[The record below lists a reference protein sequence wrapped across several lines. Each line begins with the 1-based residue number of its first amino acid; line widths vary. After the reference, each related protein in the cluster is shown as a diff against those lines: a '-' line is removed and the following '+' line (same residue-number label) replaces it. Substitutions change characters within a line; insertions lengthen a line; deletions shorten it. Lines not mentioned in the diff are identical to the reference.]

1 MEILD
6 SPKSGYQSLEED
18 AFEKEFQFFL
28 SQEVDGA
35 QCLIID
41 EEESAT
47 KDRPTVLDPKTQD
60 SSKESVQLGT
70 ALNMAFGVLPLR
82 DAKPKHRGIEKK
94 TSVVSP
100 VRSSTIS
107 SQTAIGKE
115 FKFLSPNLLESKG
128 LFVNSQ
134 VEVAAFIGNNKIENS
149 AFIGNNKI
157 ENSAFI
163 GKMLPSTSNHY
174 NIAPAPA
181 AVNSLANISLQLTP
195 SVFWHQ
201 PALNSY
207 RVFFRQ
213 KYYLFRFE
221 GNQVTNYLEEDY
233 DGY

>member
-18 AFEKEFQFFL
+18 ALEKEFQFFL

-70 ALNMAFGVLPLR
+70 ALNMAFGLLPLR
-82 DAKPKHRGIEKK
+82 DSKPKHRGIEKK

-134 VEVAAFIGNNKIENS
+134 VEVA

>member
-1 MEILD
+1 MKIFD

-18 AFEKEFQFFL
+18 NFEKEYQFVL
-28 SQEVDGA
+28 SQEVDDA
-35 QCLIID
+35 QCLSTD
-41 EEESAT
+41 EEEPVT

-70 ALNMAFGVLPLR
+70 ALNMAFGLLPLR
-82 DAKPKHRGIEKK
+82 DSKPKHRGIEKK
-94 TSVVSP
+94 ISVVTSL
-100 VRSSTIS
+100 RSSPIS

-115 FKFLSPNLLESKG
+115 FKFPSPNLLESKG
-128 LFVNSQ
+128 LFVNGQ
-134 VEVAAFIGNNKIENS
+134 VEAA

-163 GKMLPSTSNHY
+163 GKMLPSISNHY
-174 NIAPAPA
+174 NIAPAPV

-233 DGY
+233 DSY